1 MHMEGEAKPADAK
14 PGGLFGMIVTT
25 SPIILT
31 ILSTVLA
38 GLSNAELGQ
47 ANYLR
52 MLASQKQSKIG
63 DQWSFFQ
70 ARRIRGT
77 DIENTS
83 DLLRLLGHVE
93 PFDPTKTGARIESL
107 RKALEGAGASPDD
120 LNRIRAAQQK
130 LEKLVKD
137 PANQASFAYLTKRT
151 LPAAEL
157 ETIAEREKLE
167 EVIREIE
174 SRKSEKE
181 LAPLMLGVK
190 EETLARAVETAE
202 KNQDGF
208 DKIGSAA
215 GKPFRGYAAAL
226 EEVVATVR
234 SMGKSGADEKSAADA
249 LAAGFRVATLD
260 YDARR
265 YRQEADLNRAVAQL
279 YEVGVRHL
287 GAQAERHRGRS
298 FKFFLAMLISQMGA
312 VVAAMAL
319 ARIGSNGIWAVAA
332 FSALIAGM
340 MALSFGAYVYLTT

>member
-1 MHMEGEAKPADAK
+1 MEGDAKSVGAK
-14 PGGLFGMIVTT
+14 PGGLIGMIVTT

-31 ILSTVLA
+31 ILSTVLS

-52 MLASQKQSKIG
+52 MLAGQKQSKIA

-93 PFDPTKTGARIESL
+93 PFDPDATRTEIDGISKSLEQSGATPAVLARI
-107 RKALEGAGASPDD
+107 KT
-120 LNRIRAAQQK
+120 AQQK
-130 LEKLVKD
+130 LDKVTKD
-137 PANQASFAYLTKRT
+137 PANKASFTYLAKRS
-151 LPAAEL
+151 LPTAES

-167 EVIREIE
+167 EIIREIE
-174 SRKSEKE
+174 ARKSEKE
-181 LAPLMLGVK
+181 LAPLMLGVQ
-190 EETLARAVETAE
+190 EETLAKAVETAE

-208 DKIGSAA
+208 DKVGGAA
-215 GKPFRGYAAAL
+215 GKAFRNY
-226 EEVVATVR
+226 
-234 SMGKSGADEKSAADA
+234 ADA
-249 LAAGFRVATLD
+249 LDEMLAAIRSVGKKGKEERAVADTLVASFKIATLD

-265 YRQEADLNRAVAQL
+265 YRQEAKLNQAVAQL
-279 YEVGVRHL
+279 YEVAVRHL

-319 ARIGSNGIWAVAA
+319 ARIGNSGIWAVAA

>member
-1 MHMEGEAKPADAK
+1 MEGDTKPVAAK
-14 PGGLFGMIVTT
+14 PGGLIGMIVTT

-38 GLSNAELGQ
+38 GLSNAELGK

-52 MLASQKQSKIG
+52 MLAAQKQSKIS

-83 DLLRLLGHVE
+83 DLLRMLGHVE
-93 PFDPTKTGARIESL
+93 PFDPEATRNDIEDLS
-107 RKALEGAGASPDD
+107 KALERTGVSPSV
-120 LNRIRAAQQK
+120 LARIKSAQHK
-130 LEKLVKD
+130 LDKAVKD
-137 PANQASFAYLTKRT
+137 PANQVSFAYLTKRS

-157 ETIAEREKLE
+157 ETIAEREKLD

-174 SRKSEKE
+174 ARKSEKE
-181 LAPLMLGVK
+181 LAPLMLGVQ
-190 EETLARAVETAE
+190 EETLAKAVEIAE

-208 DKIGSAA
+208 DKVGSAA
-215 GKPFRGYAAAL
+215 SKPFRGYAAAL
-226 EEVVATVR
+226 DEVWAAVR
-234 SMGKSGADEKSAADA
+234 SVGKKGKEEADTAKEIV
-249 LAAGFRVATLD
+249 AGFRVATLD

-265 YRQEADLNRAVAQL
+265 YRQEAQLNQAVAQL
-279 YEVGVRHL
+279 YEISVRHL
-287 GAQAERHRGRS
+287 GAQAERHRDRS

-319 ARIGSNGIWAVAA
+319 ARIGTSDVWTIAA